1 MKNNRTDQITGYHKW
16 PLLGALGVVVF
27 SFMIILGAVASGQPP
42 VGLKQSDT
50 VTQRDL
56 FFRDGTEGK
65 VHVYDAKTKKRLGS
79 FGKGEGAFVR
89 ISMRAMAHQ
98 RKQNEIDLRLPYRLI
113 KLSDGNMKIVDP
125 QSDHAIRL
133 NAFGAVAVDSFA
145 QFLTN
150 QTGKGAQG

>member
-1 MKNNRTDQITGYHKW
+1 MKNNRTNQITGYHKW
-16 PLLGALGVVVF
+16 PLYGALGVVVF
-27 SFMIILGAVASGQPP
+27 TFLIVLGAVLTDQPP
-42 VGLKQSDT
+42 VGLKQSET
-50 VTQRDL
+50 ILQRDL

-65 VHVYDAKTKKRLGS
+65 VYVYDAETKKRLGS

>member
-16 PLLGALGVVVF
+16 PLYGALGVVVF
-27 SFMIILGAVASGQPP
+27 TFLIVLGAVLTGQPP
-42 VGLKQSDT
+42 VGLKQSET
-50 VTQRDL
+50 VLQRDL

-65 VHVYDAKTKKRLGS
+65 VHVYDAETKKRLGS
-79 FGKGEGAFVR
+79 FGKGEGAFIR

>member
-1 MKNNRTDQITGYHKW
+1 MTQDRTDQITGYHKW
-16 PLLGALGVVVF
+16 PLYGALGVVVF
-27 SFMIILGAVASGQPP
+27 TFLIVLAAVLMKKEP
-42 VGLKQSDT
+42 VNIAQAET
-50 VTQRDL
+50 VIQRDL
-56 FFRDGTEGK
+56 FFRDGTQGK
-65 VHVYDAKTKKRLGS
+65 VIVYDAETKKRIGS
-79 FGKGEGAFVR
+79 FAKGEGAFVR

-98 RKQNEIDLRLPYRLI
+98 RKQNEIDLRLPYRLV

-125 QSDHAIRL
+125 QNDHAIRL

>member
-16 PLLGALGVVVF
+16 PLYGALGVVVF
-27 SFMIILGAVASGQPP
+27 SFLIILGAVLTGQPP
-42 VGLKQSDT
+42 VGLKQSET
-50 VTQRDL
+50 VLQRDL

-65 VHVYDAKTKKRLGS
+65 VHVYDAETKKRLGS
-79 FGKGEGAFVR
+79 FAKGEGAFVR

-113 KLSDGNMKIVDP
+113 KSSDGNMKIVDP